1 MITDILPRSSPIHQ
15 TQSAPVYSKLSNSL
29 HSTPTKQSTISPSL
43 DRPMPMDH
51 PIQEDELGDSTT
63 EVDSEESNQNNSRN
77 KNHQQFESIAHN
89 INETISELNIIYQE
103 IGYSLLETNNKKS
116 EIFNTIQDTIKNFAN
131 NLNREKSN
139 IENECE
145 WLRQQIRIILSMI
158 NDPRGDK
165 SLELICKGLVFNNQQ
180 QYEDGYREQ
189 ILNKITAMSDEFKL
203 GSLSMEQQYDYMMK
217 NIPKLSLIEQRN
229 RLNKIFLQVLKSF
242 VITFKKLNQVNLD
255 YVEVC
260 DIIGD
265 ENIPKSSVL
274 LTLPSKLDAE
284 YHRYVIDEFERI
296 IQALNFSDSNQIP
309 TDHRKEKFT
318 AFVLASPVKKNQ
330 ESSESGNDGFVKLR
344 DINYQ
349 LVRIIRGLRFTKITN
364 ELISNIKYEIEQCQ
378 AEIETRK
385 STVIG
390 IIEKCIQLINV
401 LQLNDDQIL
410 QLQKE
415 HNPHVEALL
424 DMETL
429 NLILQEPQQLGLNDS
444 HIEFL
449 ISFQNMLQQTIDT
462 KQAQWDQ
469 YSATC
474 KSLWEKLGESDEYI
488 TNFLSK
494 NNSLTDLSLLNFKME
509 LNRLYIKRSEYIESF
524 ISDARTEIEKMW
536 DKMYYSQDMR
546 MDFEFFN
553 YSGENDD
560 IDKEVVLSKHEEEL
574 ENLKQ
579 EYAQKKN
586 LFQMYEELQEL
597 LKDQQFLIE
606 SSKDSSRL
614 LSKNSCK
621 ILLNEEKIRKRINKT
636 LPKLIDNLKKETSQ
650 YNNDAIQMGKRTLF
664 INGEDFFEKI
674 LFIESEQFK
683 ISGGR
688 SKSSSRVSSRQVS
701 QSKTVAPTRQPS
713 RGSHQ
718 HKSPIKVMSRP
729 ASRSIINK
737 NPSPVS
743 RTTLRWNKERTF
755 NNPTTI
761 KLSNAINS
769 RLENNHNRHQQ
780 LHLHHQNT
788 SILSEESPVR
798 ASRDNSVLG
807 KPPATIQPL
816 ISPLKPLNVH
826 TVGNTN
832 LNGTPLSRTKP
843 ESTNVSY
850 GKENCS
856 PFELSPV
863 KIRPG
868 FFDHDGSR
876 RVSGISNDTSTVIGE
891 DYLSWRDEKIKQLRD
906 I

>member
-1 MITDILPRSSPIHQ
+1 MIPDILPRSSPIHHI
-15 TQSAPVYSKLSNSL
+15 QSAPVYSKLSNSL
-29 HSTPTKQSTISPSL
+29 HSTPTKQATTSPPS
-43 DRPMPMDH
+43 DRAETMNH
-51 PIQEDELGDSTT
+51 QIEEDIDDCTT
-63 EVDSEESNQNNSRN
+63 EVDSEELNQNSNSK
-77 KNHQQFESIAHN
+77 KNHEQFESIAHN
-89 INETISELNIIYQE
+89 INETISELNTIYQE

-116 EIFNTIQDTIKNFAN
+116 EIFNTIQDTINNFAN

-189 ILNKITAMSDEFKL
+189 ILNKITAMSEEFKS
-203 GSLSMEQQYDYMMK
+203 GKLSMEQQYDYMMK

-242 VITFKKLNQVNLD
+242 VTTFKKLNQVNLD

-274 LTLPSKLDAE
+274 LTLPSKPDAE

-296 IQALNFSDSNQIP
+296 IQALNFSDKNQIP

-318 AFVLASPVKKNQ
+318 AFVLASPVKKHQ
-330 ESSESGNDGFVKLR
+330 ETSEASNDGFVKLR

-364 ELISNIKYEIEQCQ
+364 ELISTIKSEIEQCQ

-390 IIEKCIQLINV
+390 IIEKCIQFINV
-401 LQLNDDQIL
+401 LQLNDDQVL

-469 YSATC
+469 YSVTC
-474 KSLWEKLGESDEYI
+474 KSLWEKLGESEEYI

-494 NNSLTDLSLLNFKME
+494 NSSLTDLSLLNFKME

-524 ISDARTEIEKMW
+524 ISDARSEIEKMW

-553 YSGENDD
+553 YSSDNED
-560 IDKEVVLSKHEEEL
+560 IDKEKILSKHEEEL

-579 EYAQKKN
+579 EYSQKKN
-586 LFQMYEELQEL
+586 LFQMYEELQQL

-636 LPKLIDNLKKETSQ
+636 LPKLIDSLKKETSQ
-650 YNNDAIQMGKRTLF
+650 YNNNAIQSGKRTLF

-674 LFIESEQFK
+674 LFIESEQYK

-688 SKSSSRVSSRQVS
+688 NKSSSRTGSRVPS
-701 QSKTVAPTRQPS
+701 QSKTISSTRQPS
-713 RGSHQ
+713 RGSNP
-718 HKSPIKVMSRP
+718 HKSPMKVLSRP

-743 RTTLRWNKERTF
+743 RTTSKWSKEKTF

-761 KLSNAINS
+761 KLGNAINS
-769 RLENNHNRHQQ
+769 RLEAHHRHQ
-780 LHLHHQNT
+780 HLQPHHQNT
-788 SILSEESPVR
+788 SLLSEESPMR

-807 KPPATIQPL
+807 KPPPAIQPL
-816 ISPLKPLNVH
+816 ISPLKPLNIH
-826 TVGNTN
+826 NVGNITTI
-832 LNGTPLSRTKP
+832 GTPPSTMKP
-843 ESTNVSY
+843 ESNNISY

-856 PFELSPV
+856 PFDLSPV

-876 RVSGISNDTSTVIGE
+876 RASGVSNDTSTVIGE
-891 DYLSWRDEKIKQLRD
+891 DYLSWRDEKIKQLRE